1 MRISEPKSMNNAIAN
16 ALQQLGIGP
25 KMKQFEML
33 ERWPSIVGKQI
44 ALIATAERIHDGKLF
59 VCVSRPTWR
68 NELTFLKKELI
79 RKINSTMNQEIVKDI
94 IFR

>member
-1 MRISEPKSMNNAIAN
+1 MRISEPKSMHNAIAN

-33 ERWPSIVGKQI
+33 ERWPSIVGEQI
-44 ALIATAERIHDGKLF
+44 AAIATVERIHDGKLF
-59 VCVSRPTWR
+59 VRVSRPTWR
-68 NELTFLKKELI
+68 NELIFLKKELV
-79 RKINSTMNQEIVKDI
+79 RKINSTMNQEIIKDI